1 MHGGMLN
8 LLPAKGQSM
17 KTLRVLVALMTNDN
31 DYQIEQ
37 ANSATQAAGKLGIE
51 AKIVYADNDAINQST
66 QILKAIQ
73 AVPEERPDAVIFEP
87 AGGTALPQVARA
99 AAMAGVGWV
108 VMNREA
114 SYVPELR
121 QTCKSPVF
129 ALSSDHLETG
139 RIQGRQFAAL
149 LPSGG
154 SVLHIQGPSENSVAK
169 ERLLGMMEV
178 KPSNIHLITLKG
190 QWTEESAQRAVRS
203 WLKLSTSQKSH
214 IDLVGSQNDAMAI
227 GVRKIFQEIPDEA
240 ERERWLGLPFTGCDG
255 LPKTG
260 QSWVR
265 SGILAATIYLPPL
278 AGQAIELLSDAYQHG
293 KIPPERVLVAP
304 TSVPALESLRALRA

>member
-1 MHGGMLN
+1 MN
-8 LLPAKGQSM
+8 
-17 KTLRVLVALMTNDN
+17 TLRVLVALMTNDN

-37 ANSATQAAGKLGIE
+37 ANAATQAAGKLGVE

-73 AVPEERPDAVIFEP
+73 TAPEERPDAVVFEP

-99 AAMAGVGWV
+99 AASAGLGWV

-114 SYVPELR
+114 TYIPELR
-121 QTCKSPVF
+121 RTCKAPVF

-154 SVLHIQGPSENSVAK
+154 SVLYIQGPSESLVAK

-178 KPSNIHLITLKG
+178 KPPNIHLTTLKG

-203 WLKLSTSQKSH
+203 WLKLSTSQKAH

-227 GVRKIFQEIPDEA
+227 GVRRVFQELPNEA
-240 ERERWLGLPFTGCDG
+240 ERDRWLSLPFTGCDG

-260 QSWVR
+260 QS
-265 SGILAATIYLPPL
+265 
-278 AGQAIELLSDAYQHG
+278 
-293 KIPPERVLVAP
+293 
-304 TSVPALESLRALRA
+304 

>member
-1 MHGGMLN
+1 MN
-8 LLPAKGQSM
+8 
-17 KTLRVLVALMTNDN
+17 TLRVLVALMTKDN

-37 ANSATQAAGKLGIE
+37 ANSATQAASKLGIE

-73 AVPEERPDAVIFEP
+73 APPEERPDAVIFEP

-99 AAMAGVGWV
+99 AATAGMGWV

-114 SYVPELR
+114 SYIPELR
-121 QTCKSPVF
+121 QTCKAPVF
-129 ALSSDHLETG
+129 VLSSDHLETG
-139 RIQGRQFAAL
+139 RIQGRQFSAL

-154 SVLHIQGPSENSVAK
+154 SILYIQGPSENSVAK

-178 KPSNIHLITLKG
+178 KPSNIHLTTLKG
-190 QWTEESAQRAVRS
+190 QWTEESAQRAVGS
-203 WLKLSTSQKSH
+203 WLKLSTSQKAH

-227 GVRKIFQEIPDEA
+227 GARKTFQEIPDEA
-240 ERERWLGLPFTGCDG
+240 EREHWLSLPFTGCDG

-265 SGILAATIYLPPL
+265 SGLLAATIYLPPL
-278 AGQAIELLSDAYQHG
+278 AGQAIELLFDAYRHG

-304 TSVPALESLRALRA
+304 TSVPPLEALHPLRA

>member
-1 MHGGMLN
+1 
-8 LLPAKGQSM
+8 M
-17 KTLRVLVALMTNDN
+17 KTLRILVALLTNDN

-37 ANSATQAAGKLGIE
+37 ANSAMQMAGKLGVE

-87 AGGTALPQVARA
+87 VGGTAFPQVARA
-99 AAMAGVGWV
+99 AATAGVGWV

-114 SYVPELR
+114 DYIAELR
-121 QTCKSPVF
+121 QTCKAPVF
-129 ALSSDHLETG
+129 ALTSDHLETG
-139 RIQGRQFAAL
+139 RIHGRQFMAF

-154 SVLHIQGPSENSVAK
+154 SVLYIQGPSDSAAAK

-178 KPSNIHLITLKG
+178 KPANIHLTMLRG

-214 IDLVGSQNDAMAI
+214 VDLIGSQNDAMAI
-227 GVRKIFQEIPDEA
+227 GVRKVFQELPNEA
-240 ERERWLGLPFTGCDG
+240 ERDRWLSLPFTGCDG

-260 QSWVR
+260 QSWLR
-265 SGILAATIYLPPL
+265 SGLLSATIYLPPL
-278 AGQAIELLSDAYQHG
+278 AGQAIELLVGAYQHG
-293 KIPPERVLVAP
+293 RIPRERVLVSP
-304 TSVPALESLRALRA
+304 TSIPGIEALHPAKA